1 MLDITPHIG
10 YLIYMNELD
19 IIHTEARIKHIK
31 AVIANTRANSTN
43 VEADEI
49 AIEELALPELAR
61 AEKRLADLKASS
73 TKLDKFINKLEARHT
88 HLNS

>member
-1 MLDITPHIG
+1 
-10 YLIYMNELD
+10 MNELD

-73 TKLDKFINKLEARHT
+73 ARFDKFLDKLESRHV
-88 HLNS
+88 HLHN

>member
-1 MLDITPHIG
+1 
-10 YLIYMNELD
+10 MNELD

-49 AIEELALPELAR
+49 AIKELALPELAK
-61 AEKRLADLKASS
+61 AEKRLADLKASGARF
-73 TKLDKFINKLEARHT
+73 DKFIDKLEARHT
-88 HLNS
+88 HLRK

>member
-1 MLDITPHIG
+1 MT
-10 YLIYMNELD
+10 ELD

-61 AEKRLADLKASS
+61 AEKRLAELKASS
-73 TKLDKFINKLEARHT
+73 NNLDKFINKLEARHT
-88 HLNS
+88 HLQK